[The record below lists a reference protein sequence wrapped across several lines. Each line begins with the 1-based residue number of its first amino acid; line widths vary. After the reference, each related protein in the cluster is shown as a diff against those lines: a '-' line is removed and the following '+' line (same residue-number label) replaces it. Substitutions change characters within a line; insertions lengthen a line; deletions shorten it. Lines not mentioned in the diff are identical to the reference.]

1 MGKEGSDS
9 ELVKTEVF
17 LRSQP
22 PLVFKGEGGLESQTL
37 KSHVSKA
44 VVTGHD
50 GGMLGRRTRLSW
62 EYVGARQEAFEGW

>member
-22 PLVFKGEGGLESQTL
+22 PLAFKGEGGLESQTFE
-37 KSHVSKA
+37 
-44 VVTGHD
+44 VTCIQSRGD
-50 GGMLGRRTRLSW
+50 R
-62 EYVGARQEAFEGW
+62 A